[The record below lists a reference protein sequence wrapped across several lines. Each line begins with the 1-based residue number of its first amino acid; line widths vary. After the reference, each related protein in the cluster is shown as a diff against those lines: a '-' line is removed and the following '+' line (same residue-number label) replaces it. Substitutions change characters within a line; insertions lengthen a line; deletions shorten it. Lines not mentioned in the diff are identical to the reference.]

1 MKAKYLLIGLCCIS
15 SSVFAS
21 WKLNNDE
28 SRLSFISVKAT
39 DVAEVHR
46 FDRLEGT
53 INDAGEAVLEIDL
66 GSVATNIDIR
76 NERMKKEL
84 FQTERFPKA
93 VYTVKLDPALIKQT
107 ASGQSMTANLKGTL
121 ELHNVSKEVTAE
133 VLVNRISDKQV
144 VVSTLQP
151 LIINAADFALNDG
164 VKKLQ
169 EIAKLPSISI
179 AVPVSFNLT
188 FDSE

>member
-28 SRLSFISVKAT
+28 SRLSFISIKST
-39 DVAEVHR
+39 DIAEVHR
-46 FDRLEGT
+46 FGKLEGS
-53 INDAGEAVLEIDL
+53 INDAGKAVLEIDL

-76 NERMKKEL
+76 DQRMKKEL
-84 FQTERFPKA
+84 FQTEHFPKA
-93 VYTVKLDPALIKQT
+93 TYSVQLDPALIKQT
-107 ASGQSMTANLKGTL
+107 APGNTITTNLKGTL
-121 ELHNVSKEVTAE
+121 ELHNVSKEVSAD
-133 VLVNRISDKQV
+133 VVINRVSDNQV

-151 LIINAADFALNDG
+151 LVINAADFALNDG

-188 FDSE
+188 FETE

>member
-1 MKAKYLLIGLCCIS
+1 MKTKWLLVGLCCLS
-15 SSVFAS
+15 SSVMAN
-21 WKLNNDE
+21 WKLNNE
-28 SRLSFISVKAT
+28 ASRLSFISIKAT

-46 FDRLEGT
+46 FGQLNGS
-53 INDAGEAVLEIDL
+53 INQAGQAVLEIDL

-84 FQTERFPKA
+84 FQTDRFPKA
-93 VYTVKLDPALIKQT
+93 VYSVQLDPEMLKQT
-107 ASGQSMTANLKGTL
+107 VPGQTAVTSLSGTL
-121 ELHNVSKEVTAE
+121 QLHDVSKEVTAE
-133 VLVNRISDKQV
+133 VLINRISDKQV

-151 LIINAADFALNDG
+151 LVINAADFALNDG

-188 FDSE
+188 FDAE

>member
-28 SRLSFISVKAT
+28 SRLSFISIKAT

-53 INDAGEAVLEIDL
+53 INDAGKAVLEIDL

-84 FQTERFPKA
+84 FQTDLFPTA
-93 VYTVKLDPALIKQT
+93 TYSVQLDPALIKQT
-107 ASGQSMTANLKGTL
+107 APGNTITANLKGTL

-133 VLVNRISDKQV
+133 VMINRISDKQV

-151 LIINAADFALNDG
+151 LVINAADFALNDG

-179 AVPVSFNLT
+179 AVPISFNLT
-188 FDSE
+188 FEAE